1 MTDSQ
6 QIEACKRSLKNVPI
20 NQWNM
25 YENSIIAAN
34 SFIQSN
40 DALKSVIEEIQRVFS
55 YNDINDLSAD
65 QRNRFNIF
73 YEDALKNIQKQ
84 TVIQRYDWQ

>member
-6 QIEACKRSLKNVPI
+6 QIEACKRSLKNVPL

-40 DALKSVIEEIQRVFS
+40 DALKSVIEEI
-55 YNDINDLSAD
+55 
-65 QRNRFNIF
+65 
-73 YEDALKNIQKQ
+73 
-84 TVIQRYDWQ
+84 

>member
-1 MTDSQ
+1 
-6 QIEACKRSLKNVPI
+6 
-20 NQWNM
+20 M

-55 YNDINDLSAD
+55 FNDINDLSD
-65 QRNRFNIF
+65 
-73 YEDALKNIQKQ
+73 D
-84 TVIQRYDWQ
+84 

>member
-1 MTDSQ
+1 
-6 QIEACKRSLKNVPI
+6 
-20 NQWNM
+20 M

-55 YNDINDLSAD
+55 YNDINDLSD
-65 QRNRFNIF
+65 
-73 YEDALKNIQKQ
+73 D
-84 TVIQRYDWQ
+84 